1 MAEQKHTSYELK
13 QMQSLPL
20 EIKLKMTCRRVQ
32 EWYDYWEGNVYL
44 SYSGGKDSTVLMDI
58 IKNKCGLT
66 DIPIVFIDTGLEYPE
81 VREFATSRADEVLRP
96 KMTFVEVIKKYGYP
110 IVSKEN
116 AKKIYEVKNT
126 KSEKMRNLRLYGC
139 EKGNMG
145 RLPFKWRFL
154 LDAPFDVSSY
164 CCDVMKKRTVK
175 QYEKRTKFKP
185 FVGTLAEESLLRKS
199 SWIRQGCNAFLSS
212 CPISTPLAFWT
223 EQDILKYIAENNLE
237 IAEVY
242 GDVIKDE
249 DGRYITSGVNRTGCV
264 FCGFGC
270 HLEKEPNRFQQLA
283 ETHPKL
289 YNYCINGGE
298 YNEDGKWQ
306 PNSKGLGLGHVL
318 DFINVKYK

>member
-1 MAEQKHTSYELK
+1 
-13 QMQSLPL
+13 
-20 EIKLKMTCRRVQ
+20 
-32 EWYDYWEGNVYL
+32 
-44 SYSGGKDSTVLMDI
+44 
-58 IKNKCGLT
+58 
-66 DIPIVFIDTGLEYPE
+66 
-81 VREFATSRADEVLRP
+81 
-96 KMTFVEVIKKYGYP
+96 
-110 IVSKEN
+110 
-116 AKKIYEVKNT
+116 
-126 KSEKMRNLRLYGC
+126 
-139 EKGNMG
+139 
-145 RLPFKWRFL
+145 
-154 LDAPFDVSSY
+154 
-164 CCDVMKKRTVK
+164 MKKRTVK

-185 FVGTLAEESLLRKS
+185 FIGTLAEESLLRKS

-212 CPISTPLAFWT
+212 HPISTPLAFWT

-270 HLEKEPNRFQQLA
+270 HLEKEPNKFQQLA

-306 PNSKGLGLGHVL
+306 PNSKGLGLGKVL
-318 DFINVKYK
+318 DYIGVDYKPKN